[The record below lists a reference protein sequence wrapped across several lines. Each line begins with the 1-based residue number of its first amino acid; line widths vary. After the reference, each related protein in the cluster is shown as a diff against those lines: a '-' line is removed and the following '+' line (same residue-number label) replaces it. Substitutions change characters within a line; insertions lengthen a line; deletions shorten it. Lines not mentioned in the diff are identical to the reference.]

1 MMECWE
7 RAQGGDWD
15 EGQVEERER
24 FHGEE
29 ERALVAEA
37 VVREVEEVEREV
49 EGRMV
54 WEKVKAGVEGDEW
67 KVQAQRG

>member
-49 EGRMV
+49 V
-54 WEKVKAGVEGDEW
+54 LKPV
-67 KVQAQRG
+67 VQSQCRYE